1 VTSVIRIRFEG
12 DQLGPKFKKNLTVAR
27 AQMNRSLMAA
37 AGDFVTE
44 FLKAGR
50 ANIRSAGNFK
60 SARWMQGLFARV
72 SRGGGNIVIG
82 IGHEVKYW
90 IVFQERR
97 VIQGKPLLW
106 IPFDFAL
113 DAQGVRARD
122 YPGRLFRVDR
132 GAGKAPLLMSADDKQ
147 PKYFGKPFVRIPK
160 KFRVFEIARGLA
172 RNMNVFYKRRMAL
185 ERKGKK

>member
-27 AQMNRSLMAA
+27 NQMNRSLMGAA
-37 AGDFVTE
+37 ADYAAA

-50 ANIRSAGNFK
+50 ANIKGAGNFK
-60 SARWMQGLFARV
+60 SARWIQGLFARI
-72 SRGGGNIVIG
+72 SRGGGNIVVG

-90 IVFQERR
+90 IVFQEGR
-97 VIQGKPLLW
+97 VIRGKPLLW
-106 IPFDFAL
+106 IPFDFAT

-122 YPGRLFRVDR
+122 YPGKLFRVNR
-132 GAGKAPLLMSADDKQ
+132 GAGKAPLLMTTGGE

-160 KFRVFEIARGLA
+160 KFRVLEIARALA
-172 RNMNVFYKRRMAL
+172 RTMNDFYKRRMAR
-185 ERKGKK
+185 ERKGRR